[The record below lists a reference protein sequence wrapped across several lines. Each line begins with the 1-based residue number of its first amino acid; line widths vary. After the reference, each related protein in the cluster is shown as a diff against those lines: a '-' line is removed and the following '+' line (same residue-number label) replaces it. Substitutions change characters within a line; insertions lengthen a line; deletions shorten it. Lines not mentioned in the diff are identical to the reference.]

1 MVDRYP
7 DQKNVIVLKEMIIFI
22 TPKQNNIEMILRNKW
37 KIKLVGVRSS
47 DGFESITKFNF
58 DYFPDDYYVPC
69 IFCELQPDGYSLPA
83 KLPVPASPARPG
95 IRKRK
100 MEIPAST
107 PPAKTK
113 SSSETKPAVK
123 TLAAQESNLYTSP
136 QNHHQ
141 NHHQE
146 TQKKR
151 SSVIKFGKKSSSTSS
166 QESSSKSS
174 QYANKHK
181 TLLSLLNKEP
191 SPKITDKKKDNP
203 SVLPSTIYTSPQ
215 ESEYLH
221 FKKRALLSTT
231 LASSVPDLPPLLR
244 INSDQDHE
252 RNSVSS
258 GTGSSYSLTNEEDIF
273 IPLIKIED
281 E

>member
-123 TLAAQESNLYTSP
+123 TLASQESNLYTSP
-136 QNHHQ
+136 Q

-151 SSVIKFGKKSSSTSS
+151 SSVIKFNLLLAESSTCV
-166 QESSSKSS
+166 
-174 QYANKHK
+174 YLIAPHRRF
-181 TLLSLLNKEP
+181 
-191 SPKITDKKKDNP
+191 
-203 SVLPSTIYTSPQ
+203 
-215 ESEYLH
+215 EYLS
-221 FKKRALLSTT
+221 AL
-231 LASSVPDLPPLLR
+231 
-244 INSDQDHE
+244 
-252 RNSVSS
+252 
-258 GTGSSYSLTNEEDIF
+258 
-273 IPLIKIED
+273 
-281 E
+281 